1 MKAIIS
7 VVPFLV
13 IGVAL
18 YFTLEHRRK
27 FDEVESIRLKT
38 IATNTEVSA
47 NADAEESKLR
57 KLREDLKDAEG
68 RRDVATE
75 ELRSLN
81 ADGTRLQR
89 EVTDLDGT
97 IKSQEEEIAELNKNL
112 EDISNLIRD
121 IVDDVSFDNIA
132 EKVKEI
138 EDDRSSRQAKLEE
151 LETLIS
157 AAEKSLASKRS
168 DIDNLTRR
176 ETQRS
181 SRIGRNSMEAVVT
194 AVNQD
199 WGFLVIGAGTNS
211 GFTPQTSLLV
221 QRDGQLIGRV
231 NPSAIEPTQTI
242 AEIDFKSLPV
252 GARIQPGD
260 RVVLAKP
267 NTN

>member
-7 VVPFLV
+7 VFPFLV

-18 YFTLEHRRK
+18 YFTLEHSRK
-27 FDEVESIRLKT
+27 FDEVEAIRVKT
-38 IATNTEVSA
+38 IADNKAVSD
-47 NADAEESKLR
+47 NADAKESELR
-57 KLREDLKDAEG
+57 KLREDLQAAEG

-75 ELRSLN
+75 ELRVLN

-89 EVTDLDGT
+89 EVADLDST
-97 IKSQEEEIAELNKNL
+97 IKSQEEEIDGLNKNL
-112 EDISNLIRD
+112 EDISNSIRD
-121 IVDDVSFDNIA
+121 LAGDISFDNIA
-132 EKVKEI
+132 DKVQEI
-138 EDDRSSRQAKLEE
+138 KDELKQRQAEFDDLEQK
-151 LETLIS
+151 IA
-157 AAEKSLASKRS
+157 AAEKSLAAKRS

-176 ETQRS
+176 EVQRS
-181 SRIGRNSMEAVVT
+181 ARIGRNSMEAVVT

-199 WGFLVIGAGTNS
+199 WGFLVIGAGANS